1 MLVGDVDI
9 VADVDILVYNMVIG
23 NVCPFSD
30 AIWKYVVIGWLIVEW
45 RLINRS
51 TSMMI
56 IYDWEQIPM

>member
-1 MLVGDVDI
+1 MVVGDVDI
-9 VADVDILVYNMVIG
+9 VGVDILVYNMVG
-23 NVCPFSD
+23 VCPFSD

-56 IYDWEQIPM
+56 IHDWEQIPI

>member
-1 MLVGDVDI
+1 MVVGDVDI
-9 VADVDILVYNMVIG
+9 VSVDILVYKRVG

-30 AIWKYVVIGWLIVEW
+30 GIWKHVVIGWLIVEW

-56 IYDWEQIPM
+56 IHDWEQIPI